1 MAYHTSENV
10 RSRSERDMMMYPGG
24 AVSLNNGG
32 GGTFSGEFVDPE
44 SATKKK
50 SSSLLSYSKTD
61 KNANGKDKS
70 NNSISKKKNL
80 MMMSKGLK
88 YGGMFL
94 LLCVLMIASRTSA
107 TITLVFL
114 ASVGTLAFAK
124 YLSMWVLEKDEGT
137 MEMIEVADAI
147 RAGASGFFSTQYGLI
162 SKLAVLCAALVFFLY
177 EFRQVTPEQ
186 EKSGL
191 TSHSVAILTTLAF
204 LLGAF
209 CSGMSGYAGM
219 WVSVRAN
226 SRVAAASR
234 RGSREPL
241 VVALRAG
248 GFAALLVVATTVLGV
263 ASLFAVY
270 SWWYGLTSAG
280 MKAAAGGGD
289 SASESIENIIEIPL
303 MLVGYGFGASF
314 VALFAQLGG
323 GIYTKAADV
332 GADLCG
338 KVEMNIPEDDPRN
351 PAVIAD
357 LVGDNVGDCAAR
369 GADLFESIAAE
380 IISAM
385 ILGATVVRRADMSV
399 AEARGFVLFPLVVH
413 AMDCFASA
421 LGILSVSDVEP
432 RYKQEPYSVLKRGYN
447 VALAIAVV
455 CFGIACKC
463 MLYTEKAEDAWKYFY
478 TCGLVGIVCGYCF
491 VFIAQFYTDYA
502 FPAVRKIAEASTTG
516 SGTNV
521 IAGVGVGLEATAA
534 PVIVVSIAVVAAYH
548 LGQNAGLVDDSSD
561 EPIGGLFGTAV
572 ATMGMLSTAAYVL
585 TMDVFGPIADN
596 AGGIVEMSNQPDSV
610 RDVCDELDA
619 VGNTTKATTKGYAI
633 GSAALAS
640 FLLFSAFMD
649 EVSAFTGQAFS
660 TVDICIPEVFIIGLL
675 GSMLVYLFSSYA
687 IAAVGN
693 SAQDVVKEVRR
704 QFAENPGIMT
714 YDTKPD
720 YERCVSIVAK
730 SALRGMVKPGVV
742 AVSGPLIT
750 GVIFR
755 HIGIASGRE
764 LLGAK
769 CVASFLMFATAS
781 GILMALFL
789 NTAGGAWDNAKKY
802 VETGFGGGKGSET
815 HKAAVTG
822 DTVGDPFKD
831 TAGPSI
837 HVLIKMLATITLVAA
852 PMFLD

>member
-1 MAYHTSENV
+1 
-10 RSRSERDMMMYPGG
+10 
-24 AVSLNNGG
+24 
-32 GGTFSGEFVDPE
+32 
-44 SATKKK
+44 
-50 SSSLLSYSKTD
+50 
-61 KNANGKDKS
+61 
-70 NNSISKKKNL
+70 
-80 MMMSKGLK
+80 
-88 YGGMFL
+88 
-94 LLCVLMIASRTSA
+94 
-107 TITLVFL
+107 
-114 ASVGTLAFAK
+114 
-124 YLSMWVLEKDEGT
+124 
-137 MEMIEVADAI
+137 
-147 RAGASGFFSTQYGLI
+147 
-162 SKLAVLCAALVFFLY
+162 
-177 EFRQVTPEQ
+177 
-186 EKSGL
+186 
-191 TSHSVAILTTLAF
+191 
-204 LLGAF
+204 
-209 CSGMSGYAGM
+209 
-219 WVSVRAN
+219 
-226 SRVAAASR
+226 
-234 RGSREPL
+234 
-241 VVALRAG
+241 
-248 GFAALLVVATTVLGV
+248 
-263 ASLFAVY
+263 
-270 SWWYGLTSAG
+270 
-280 MKAAAGGGD
+280 
-289 SASESIENIIEIPL
+289 
-303 MLVGYGFGASF
+303 
-314 VALFAQLGG
+314 
-323 GIYTKAADV
+323 
-332 GADLCG
+332 
-338 KVEMNIPEDDPRN
+338 
-351 PAVIAD
+351 
-357 LVGDNVGDCAAR
+357 
-369 GADLFESIAAE
+369 
-380 IISAM
+380 
-385 ILGATVVRRADMSV
+385 
-399 AEARGFVLFPLVVH
+399 
-413 AMDCFASA
+413 
-421 LGILSVSDVEP
+421 
-432 RYKQEPYSVLKRGYN
+432 
-447 VALAIAVV
+447 
-455 CFGIACKC
+455 

-660 TVDICIPEVFIIGLL
+660 TVDICIPEVFISGLL

>member
-50 SSSLLSYSKTD
+50 SSSLSSYSKTD

-660 TVDICIPEVFIIGLL
+660 TVDICIPEVFISGLL

>member
-50 SSSLLSYSKTD
+50 SSSLSSYSKTD

-478 TCGLVGIVCGYCF
+478 ACGLVGIVCGYCF

-521 IAGVGVGLEATAA
+521 IAGIGVGLEATAA

-660 TVDICIPEVFIIGLL
+660 TVDICIPEVFISGLL

>member
-1 MAYHTSENV
+1 
-10 RSRSERDMMMYPGG
+10 
-24 AVSLNNGG
+24 
-32 GGTFSGEFVDPE
+32 
-44 SATKKK
+44 
-50 SSSLLSYSKTD
+50 
-61 KNANGKDKS
+61 
-70 NNSISKKKNL
+70 

-88 YGGMFL
+88 YGGIFL

-114 ASVGTLAFAK
+114 ASVGTLAFTK

-162 SKLAVLCAALVFFLY
+162 SKLAVLCAAFVFFLY

-289 SASESIENIIEIPL
+289 SARESIENVIEIPL

-369 GADLFESIAAE
+369 GADLF
-380 IISAM
+380 
-385 ILGATVVRRADMSV
+385 
-399 AEARGFVLFPLVVH
+399 
-413 AMDCFASA
+413 
-421 LGILSVSDVEP
+421 
-432 RYKQEPYSVLKRGYN
+432 
-447 VALAIAVV
+447 
-455 CFGIACKC
+455 
-463 MLYTEKAEDAWKYFY
+463 
-478 TCGLVGIVCGYCF
+478 
-491 VFIAQFYTDYA
+491 
-502 FPAVRKIAEASTTG
+502 
-516 SGTNV
+516 
-521 IAGVGVGLEATAA
+521 
-534 PVIVVSIAVVAAYH
+534 
-548 LGQNAGLVDDSSD
+548 
-561 EPIGGLFGTAV
+561 
-572 ATMGMLSTAAYVL
+572 
-585 TMDVFGPIADN
+585 
-596 AGGIVEMSNQPDSV
+596 
-610 RDVCDELDA
+610 
-619 VGNTTKATTKGYAI
+619 
-633 GSAALAS
+633 
-640 FLLFSAFMD
+640 
-649 EVSAFTGQAFS
+649 
-660 TVDICIPEVFIIGLL
+660 
-675 GSMLVYLFSSYA
+675 
-687 IAAVGN
+687 
-693 SAQDVVKEVRR
+693 
-704 QFAENPGIMT
+704 
-714 YDTKPD
+714 
-720 YERCVSIVAK
+720 
-730 SALRGMVKPGVV
+730 
-742 AVSGPLIT
+742 
-750 GVIFR
+750 
-755 HIGIASGRE
+755 
-764 LLGAK
+764 
-769 CVASFLMFATAS
+769 
-781 GILMALFL
+781 
-789 NTAGGAWDNAKKY
+789 
-802 VETGFGGGKGSET
+802 
-815 HKAAVTG
+815 
-822 DTVGDPFKD
+822 
-831 TAGPSI
+831 
-837 HVLIKMLATITLVAA
+837 
-852 PMFLD
+852 